1 MKEPIHTEGAP
12 KALGPYSQAIKANG
26 MVFASGQI
34 PLDPG
39 TGELIEGSIA
49 EQTERVLSNLKAV
62 LDAAGSSL
70 GNVVRTTVYLADMG
84 DFAEMNATYAR
95 FFNEAPPARSTIQV
109 SGLPRNARIK
119 IDVIALG
126 G

>member
-34 PLDPG
+34 PLDPA
-39 TGELIEGSIA
+39 TGELVEGSIA